1 MSIEC
6 PVCKHSGKITREFPP
21 EQDFMATCPKCK
33 ERFAVR
39 LNVRSAYRKNISI
52 SAFYRFQG
60 IECPTRKGT
69 VLDISRG
76 GLCIQCIKR
85 VPVHEELGNIMQLS
99 FTLPPKDETI
109 KADGEIVRIVSQTE
123 KTITLGLKFKGLRVY
138 EDAQIGFFLMA

>member
-1 MSIEC
+1 M
-6 PVCKHSGKITREFPP
+6 V
-21 EQDFMATCPKCK
+21 TCPKCK
-33 ERFAVR
+33 DRFAVR
-39 LNVRSAYRKNISI
+39 LNVRSAYRKDVSI

-85 VPVHEELGNIMQLS
+85 MPIYEKQGNTMHLT
-99 FTLPPKDETI
+99 FALPPKDETI
-109 KADGEIVRIVSQTE
+109 KVDGEIVRVVSQTE
-123 KTITLGLKFKGLRVY
+123 KTITLGLKFKGLHVY